1 VGSLR
6 LQSAVDLDR
15 RVDVDA
21 FLLLCWRFLLL
32 GRPQWSGDL
41 RRRFGG
47 ERGGRQTLGKSAR
60 ESALSA
66 SVRASDEFVA
76 SYHCAATVYRLK
88 ESNRQPNRQP
98 LRTPLPCLS
107 SSVKMSDD
115 GVVVAKNGLI
125 YDVVVH

>member
-1 VGSLR
+1 MGSLR

-32 GRPQWSGDL
+32 GSPQWSGDL

-76 SYHCAATVYRLK
+76 SYNCAATVYRLK
-88 ESNRQPNRQP
+88 ESNRQPVAGGLTRALCHP
-98 LRTPLPCLS
+98 LFI
-107 SSVKMSDD
+107 MSEDAIMALF
-115 GVVVAKNGLI
+115 GSK
-125 YDVVVH
+125 